1 MAHLLASHI
10 EYLCSAE
17 ALNFVALKDNSIL
30 RRGGVDGRADAAFH
44 IHLDAFASLRHLD
57 EIVRGL
63 RYGELNAIRAICTCG
78 IRLVEGFVDE
88 VIEVV
93 GLVDVTLEI
102 VGRGLRGKDE
112 FAGVEGNVV
121 PAGLLRRGLLHR
133 VFADDE
139 GNRLLGAFAR
149 IEVAPDDLQLAARE
163 GSQGAHVDEELFASA
178 DGQQF
183 GILHGY
189 VARDYLDIV
198 RVSVAEV
205 SAITY
210 ARGHLA
216 VAVVFIVNVGLDCHH
231 TIGGNGKYVPVVA
244 RCGGQIGF
252 AVFGQYFCEAA
263 ALAIRKFFLADGER
277 GGCAEVLQMDVG
289 IGAAP
294 RFGADAASCCAIS
307 IIRRCTILLE
317 EFNLHVGVGRAH
329 LQPAFLGGGV
339 GEVAL
344 AASLGHRVV
353 AQFAFEG
360 VFDAFTRQEVG
371 DADGE
376 GNLVVTFRAMPNE
389 NERLVGFCVIL
400 NLRGGRSQT
409 GVVVRGVV
417 EVHVGTA
424 REFAVGAHR
433 QECLLL
439 LGHIDEVIYVA
450 VVVGRGV
457 VTSGEGDGCIEV
469 VACLLGFKGQ
479 VKLLVA
485 VRGLFLD
492 HANEVLLASQQTGAQ
507 AQIAVGFG
515 SGVGVGGIA
524 IDSHAAAGEHDFA
537 RALDM
542 EDVFL
547 GRNHAIPIRTLS
559 SGKHVARGLTRVG
572 RIGTG
577 AFGLASLQIE
587 VGHQGVVS
595 LTAEDVGL
603 ASLHGRLGHV
613 VIVLV
618 GALRKGRFGAAAT
631 FAHGQ
636 ARDIGGH
643 DQAERTVL
651 HGGVFQVGSIAATL
665 VHIDNVVVAQFDRIV
680 ARAASGNVR
689 GHRLKVEG
697 DVAHLVGVHLD
708 IGRLAAGQEE
718 VVDRAS
724 FGRNLG
730 VSRGRRAILRHRKR
744 LARGSATEDEQF
756 VVLGRGCVGVID
768 VLVARTIGE
777 IVGDLS
783 WLNGLRGVQRGLC
796 IRQARD
802 D

>member
-1 MAHLLASHI
+1 
-10 EYLCSAE
+10 
-17 ALNFVALKDNSIL
+17 
-30 RRGGVDGRADAAFH
+30 
-44 IHLDAFASLRHLD
+44 
-57 EIVRGL
+57 
-63 RYGELNAIRAICTCG
+63 
-78 IRLVEGFVDE
+78 
-88 VIEVV
+88 
-93 GLVDVTLEI
+93 
-102 VGRGLRGKDE
+102 
-112 FAGVEGNVV
+112 
-121 PAGLLRRGLLHR
+121 
-133 VFADDE
+133 
-139 GNRLLGAFAR
+139 
-149 IEVAPDDLQLAARE
+149 
-163 GSQGAHVDEELFASA
+163 
-178 DGQQF
+178 
-183 GILHGY
+183 
-189 VARDYLDIV
+189 
-198 RVSVAEV
+198 
-205 SAITY
+205 
-210 ARGHLA
+210 
-216 VAVVFIVNVGLDCHH
+216 
-231 TIGGNGKYVPVVA
+231 
-244 RCGGQIGF
+244 
-252 AVFGQYFCEAA
+252 
-263 ALAIRKFFLADGER
+263 
-277 GGCAEVLQMDVG
+277 MDVG

-307 IIRRCTILLE
+307 IIRRRTVLLE

-360 VFDAFTRQEVG
+360 VFDAFTGQEVG

-376 GNLVVTFRAMPNE
+376 GNLVVAFRAMPNE
-389 NERLVGFCVIL
+389 YERLVGFCVIL

-417 EVHVGTA
+417 EVHIGTA
-424 REFAVGAHR
+424 GQLTLGAHR
-433 QECLLL
+433 EEALLL
-439 LGHIDEVIYVA
+439 LGHINEVIYVA

-457 VTSGEGDGCIEV
+457 VASGEGDGCIEV

-485 VRGLFLD
+485 ACGLFLD
-492 HANEVLLASQQTGAQ
+492 HANEVLLVAQQAGAQ

-524 IDSHAAAGEHDFA
+524 IDRHAAAGEHNFA

-542 EDVFL
+542 EDGLL
-547 GRNHAIPIRTLS
+547 GGDHAIPIRTLS
-559 SGKHVARGLTRVG
+559 SGEHVARGLTRVG
-572 RIGTG
+572 CVGAG
-577 AFGLASLQIE
+577 AFGLRGLKVE

-603 ASLHGRLGHV
+603 ASLNGRLGHV
-613 VIVLV
+613 VIVRV

-631 FAHGQ
+631 FAHDQ

-643 DQAERTVL
+643 NQAERTIL
-651 HGGVFQVGSIAATL
+651 RGGIFKVRSIAATL
-665 VHIDNVVVAQFDRIV
+665 VHIDNVVVAQFDSIV
-680 ARAASGNVR
+680 ARATSGNVR
-689 GHRLKVEG
+689 DHRLKVEG
-697 DVAHLVGVHLD
+697 DVAHLVGGHLD

-724 FGRNLG
+724 FGRNLL
-730 VSRGRRAILRHRKR
+730 VFRGRRALLRHRER

-783 WLNGLRGVQRGLC
+783 RLNGLRGVQRGLC